1 MSNGPQHMSLF
12 SQLVAMLTT
21 SAFQQMGK
29 LANPMTGKAEVDLE
43 GAQAS
48 IDMLDMLE
56 EKSRGNLDPDEE
68 KGLSEA
74 LTALRLNF
82 VQARQGGGQRE
93 APSAPAEPAPTAAET
108 TERAPA
114 PDTTK
119 SSGVEQPKEQP
130 GDDPSKTRYHK
141 TYG

>member
-1 MSNGPQHMSLF
+1 MSNGERTFSLF

-29 LANPMTGKAEVDLE
+29 IANPVTGRAEVDLE

-48 IDMLDMLE
+48 IDMLDMLAQ
-56 EKSRGNLDPDEE
+56 KTKGNLDPDEE
-68 KGLSEA
+68 RGLAEA

-82 VQARQGGGQRE
+82 VQASQEGRRDPE
-93 APSAPAEPAPTAAET
+93 PRAESEPARPEAE
-108 TERAPA
+108 RPAPA
-114 PDTTK
+114 PARD
-119 SSGVEQPKEQP
+119 VEKP
-130 GDDPSKTRYHK
+130 GDADESQAESGDDASKTRFHK